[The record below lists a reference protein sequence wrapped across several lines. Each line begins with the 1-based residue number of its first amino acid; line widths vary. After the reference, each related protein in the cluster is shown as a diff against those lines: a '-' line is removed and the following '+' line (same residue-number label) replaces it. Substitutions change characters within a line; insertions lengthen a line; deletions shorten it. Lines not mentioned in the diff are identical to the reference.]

1 MMATDF
7 MTLLA
12 VTVGAALA
20 AAIVYASIRYSRHL
34 VRVHCA
40 RLEEA
45 LRIYSN
51 ASAAVGRHVTAL
63 EIELQE
69 MRQRLA
75 AMEGAGL
82 RERLRES
89 PAAQARQQDVSAAE
103 QRLSRLIRSRLG
115 ELRSG

>member
-1 MMATDF
+1 MMASDF

-12 VTVGAALA
+12 ASVGAALA
-20 AAIVYASIRYSRHL
+20 AGIVYAAIRYFRYL
-34 VRVHCA
+34 VRVRCA
-40 RLEEA
+40 HLEEA

-82 RERLRES
+82 REHLRE
-89 PAAQARQQDVSAAE
+89 PAAAQARQQDVSVAE